1 MICLCVLATLSLL
14 PADEMVRTH
23 APKVVEHFVA
33 YSGTG
38 VFAALGFGRAGW
50 PAARI
55 IAALIVLAG
64 ALEYA
69 QRFARGRESGWDTFF
84 ASGVGAIAGVL
95 CLAVAVR
102 LIAGGSQGAAAL
114 SR

>member
-1 MICLCVLATLSLL
+1 MICFCVLATLSLL

-33 YSGTG
+33 YAGAG
-38 VFAALGFGRAGW
+38 VFAALGFGRVGW

-55 IAALIVLAG
+55 TAALIAFAA

-84 ASGVGAIAGVL
+84 ASSVGAAAGVL
-95 CLAVAVR
+95 CLAVTVR
-102 LIAGGSQGAAAL
+102 LIGRSSQGATAL